1 MGTIWVSVILGW
13 LAALGAGLILSGIVS
28 DIFAALGLSGSG
40 TTGAG
45 TAVLVGLL

>member
-1 MGTIWVSVILGW
+1 MSVILGW

-40 TTGAG
+40 TTG